1 MMRRLPRRRAR
12 KMACGYTV
20 LFLTL
25 VATTC
30 HAQEKTS
37 PGDAPEP
44 RSRAAS
50 EQQPAPLPSAK
61 ANSSDCVPAPSR
73 DYALAAGLKLGVLL
87 PVGLGAM
94 LSLPGDGKVRWQID
108 VVWEPS
114 NYLQSYSV
122 GGSYHPWDKVFF
134 AGARLRLLQL
144 HAPWSR
150 GFRAR
155 TDNQLAL
162 GPEIGV
168 RFSFGSAPRV
178 LPFASLGVIFFPS
191 ETLSLPPMVSLDIG
205 AALDVASGRLP

>member
-1 MMRRLPRRRAR
+1 MGRGPHRCWRRAISR
-12 KMACGYTV
+12 GAAILV
-20 LFLTL
+20 TL
-25 VATTC
+25 ATNC
-30 HAQEKTS
+30 FAEEKAPASPVTS
-37 PGDAPEP
+37 QVE
-44 RSRAAS
+44 
-50 EQQPAPLPSAK
+50 PSAS
-61 ANSSDCVPAPSR
+61 AVLPPAPSAPASEANPDCTPQPPK
-73 DYALAAGLKLGVLL
+73 DYSVAAGLKVGVLM

-94 LSLPGDGKVRWQID
+94 LSLPGDGPVRWQID

-122 GGSYHPWDKVFF
+122 GGAYHPWGKLVF
-134 AGARLRLLQL
+134 AGARLRFMQL

-155 TDNQLAL
+155 TDNQIAL

-168 RFSFGSAPRV
+168 RFSFGARPRV

-205 AALDVASGRLP
+205 AAVDLVRGHLP